1 MPVRRQQQQ
10 QMTQEQ
16 AQAIIQQQY
25 LAQALQAIGAA
36 QPKPGLTT
44 PITKYYNPVG
54 VYGYILGDKEDL
66 DWYPNNS
73 NSYKRKY
80 TGGQ

>member
-10 QMTQEQ
+10 QITQEQ
-16 AQAIIQQQY
+16 AQAIIRQQY
-25 LAQALQAIGAA
+25 LAQAMAQIGATP
-36 QPKPGLTT
+36 PKREMTT
-44 PITKYYNPVG
+44 PIEPYYNPVG